1 MAEPAY
7 RTFLE
12 RLDRIGRHVETF
24 ILVALLGGMIFL
36 ATAQIVLR
44 NVLET
49 SWLWADSVLDQMV
62 LWIAMFGARAASRDG
77 KQINIDVITRL
88 LPSVLQRLVRIVL
101 HLFTV
106 AVCLLIAWHGLELLS
121 ASREIG
127 DEFLGLPA
135 WYFQSV
141 VPGGFALIAYR
152 YFVLMIR
159 EVLGLFDGGAA
170 QS

>member
-1 MAEPAY
+1 VAEPAH
-7 RTFLE
+7 RTLLQ
-12 RLDRIGRHVETF
+12 RLDRIGRHLETF

-36 ATAQIVLR
+36 ATAQIFLR

-62 LWIAMFGARAASRDG
+62 LWIAMFGALAASRDG
-77 KQINIDVITRL
+77 KQINIDVLTRL
-88 LPSVLQRLVRIVL
+88 LPVPLQRLVRIVL
-101 HLFTV
+101 HLFTIT
-106 AVCLLIAWHGLELLS
+106 VCLIIAWYGLELLS

-159 EVLGLFDGGAA
+159 EVLGLFGGGSV
-170 QS
+170 Q

>member
-36 ATAQIVLR
+36 ATAQIFLR

-62 LWIAMFGARAASRDG
+62 LWIAMFGALAASRDG
-77 KQINIDVITRL
+77 KQINIDVINRND
-88 LPSVLQRLVRIVL
+88 S
-101 HLFTV
+101 
-106 AVCLLIAWHGLELLS
+106 
-121 ASREIG
+121 
-127 DEFLGLPA
+127 
-135 WYFQSV
+135 
-141 VPGGFALIAYR
+141 
-152 YFVLMIR
+152 
-159 EVLGLFDGGAA
+159 
-170 QS
+170 